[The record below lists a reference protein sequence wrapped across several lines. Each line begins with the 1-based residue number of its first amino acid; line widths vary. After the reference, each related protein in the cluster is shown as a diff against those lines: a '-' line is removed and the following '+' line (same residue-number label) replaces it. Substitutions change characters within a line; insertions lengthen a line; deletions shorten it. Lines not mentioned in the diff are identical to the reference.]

1 MNIDECAA
9 DQPKELLLYLL
20 QLVQALKFEPRRI
33 RSENAEEEDVHDSS
47 LATFLISRATNNFK
61 LGNYL
66 HWYLMVECEDRS
78 LQQRPD
84 DRELFARVEYDFM
97 AELIK
102 TPEGIEHR
110 NTLRRQGELITIL
123 TKISKD
129 IRASRLVAD
138 KKAGRLKQ
146 MMADAKNE
154 MLSISPPLPLPLDPS
169 VLVVGVFPEESNVF
183 KSTLNPLK
191 IVFKKSDGT
200 KYPFLF
206 KTGDD
211 LRQDQ
216 LVIQI
221 IMLMDRLLKKEN
233 LDLKLSPYHILA
245 TAPTAGAV
253 QFVPSITLG
262 SIDSVLNFL
271 RRNNP
276 DPKDPLGVRK
286 EAMETYIKSCAGYCV
301 ITYILG
307 VGDRHNDNLLL
318 SPDGHFFHADF
329 GYILGRDPKPFAP
342 LMKLS
347 SQMVDGMGGRDH
359 ANYAQF
365 KQYCY
370 TAYSSLR
377 KSANL
382 ILNLFAL
389 MSEANIPDIR
399 IEPDKAVQKVQSRFL
414 LDLSEQD
421 ATKAFEMQIEASL
434 SSFNAGVID
443 YTHNLMQ
450 RLRG

>member
-1 MNIDECAA
+1 MQKD
-9 DQPKELLLYLL
+9 LLLYLL
-20 QLVQALKFEPRRI
+20 QLVQALKFERRSTAPEI
-33 RSENAEEEDVHDSS
+33 ASEEDVYDSS
-47 LATFLISRATNNFK
+47 LATFLISRAANSFK

-78 LQQRPD
+78 AQQLPEH
-84 DRELFARVEYDFM
+84 RELFARVEYDFM
-97 AELIK
+97 AELTK
-102 TPEGIEHR
+102 TPEGKQHR

-129 IRASRLVAD
+129 IQSSRQVAE
-138 KKAGRLKQ
+138 KKADHLKQ
-146 MMADAKNE
+146 LMADPKNE
-154 MLSISPPLPLPLDPS
+154 LLTISPPLPLPLDPS
-169 VLVVGVFPEESNVF
+169 VLVVGVFPEKSNVF

-200 KYPFLF
+200 EYPFLF

-216 LVIQI
+216 LVVQI

-245 TAPTAGAV
+245 TGPTAGAV
-253 QFVPSITLG
+253 QFVPSTALAA
-262 SIDSVLNFL
+262 IDSILNFL
-271 RRNNP
+271 KKNNP
-276 DPKDPLGVRK
+276 DPKAPLGVRK
-286 EAMETYIKSCAGYCV
+286 ETMETYIKSCAGYCV

-307 VGDRHNDNLLL
+307 VGDRHTDNLLL
-318 SPDGHFFHADF
+318 TPSGHFFHADF

-347 SQMVDGMGGRDH
+347 SQMVDGMGGKEH
-359 ANYAQF
+359 PNYAQF

-377 KSANL
+377 KSAAL

-399 IEPDKAVQKVQSRFL
+399 IEPDKAVQKVQDRFFL
-414 LDLSEQD
+414 ELSDQD
-421 ATKAFEMQIEASL
+421 AVKAFEMQIEASL
-434 SSFNAGVID
+434 NSIGAGIID
-443 YTHNLMQ
+443 YTHGIMQ
-450 RLRG
+450 RIK

>member
-1 MNIDECAA
+1 MTDMK
-9 DQPKELLLYLL
+9 KELLLYLL
-20 QLVQALKFEPRRI
+20 QLVQALKFEPRRSRI
-33 RSENAEEEDVHDSS
+33 ENLEEEDVHDSS
-47 LATFLISRATNNFK
+47 LATFLISRASNNFK

-78 LQQRPD
+78 IQQRPD

-102 TPEGIEHR
+102 TPEGKEHR
-110 NTLRRQGELITIL
+110 NILRRQGELITIL

-146 MMADAKNE
+146 LMADPKNE
-154 MLSISPPLPLPLDPS
+154 LLAISPPLPLPLDPS
-169 VLVVGVFPEESNVF
+169 VSVVGVFPEESHVF

-191 IVFKKSDGT
+191 IVFKTSDGT

-262 SIDSVLNFL
+262 SIDSILNFL

-318 SPDGHFFHADF
+318 CPDGHFFHADF